1 MAEFATGEWLLQWH
15 KDVSAKNILNVFHGS
30 AIWNVLPLWPAAAS
44 GHTKPGRSVE
54 PAVGLEPTTYGL
66 QNRCSTR

>member
-1 MAEFATGEWLLQWH
+1 MIYLLALR
-15 KDVSAKNILNVFHGS
+15 SFSEA
-30 AIWNVLPLWPAAAS
+30 VLALRSPPLADEE
-44 GHTKPGRSVE
+44 VE